1 MGKAN
6 ECVLLM
12 LSLEWWETLLD
23 VVAGAAYDVGPPDR
37 GPSAQE
43 KVSWGSFSCLFPEPF
58 GLCELHISDLHM
70 IVSATCTQSA
80 QQGNSTLLPTVPKN
94 EFICQFLR
102 DLEKSASVA
111 TAYGLLKIE

>member
-12 LSLEWWETLLD
+12 LSLEWWEALLD
-23 VVAGAAYDVGPPDR
+23 VVAGAACDVGLPDR
-37 GPSAQE
+37 GPSAE
-43 KVSWGSFSCLFPEPF
+43 KQVSWGSLSCLFPEPV

-70 IVSATCTQSA
+70 IVSVTCTQSA
-80 QQGNSTLLPTVPKN
+80 QHGNSTLLPTVPKN

-102 DLEKSASVA
+102 DLENSASVA
-111 TAYGLLKIE
+111 IAYGLLQIQ